1 MAQTEVCATS
11 GAAHAVPRKRRRAY
25 SDDGINS
32 SRGSSFRIEKSPG
45 EEAAM
50 AVLGESAKRG
60 YK

>member
-1 MAQTEVCATS
+1 MLLV
-11 GAAHAVPRKRRRAY
+11 VRRTRYQGSDDALD